1 MHIQYGKNKGF
12 TLEYVKIKWGNRSY
26 RESDASCSGMSNLA
40 AFLTLD
46 VGDFKGYFSFK
57 DWICDSQTESTS
69 GNFSFLKKEGDNILV
84 GCQFDSDPYRACI
97 RMPQKELIF
106 VLDRWDELVDC
117 WKAQEIIITRNGD
130 TFTVEG
136 HGFREQKD

>member
-1 MHIQYGKNKGF
+1 
-12 TLEYVKIKWGNRSY
+12 
-26 RESDASCSGMSNLA
+26 MSNLV

-46 VGDFKGYFSFK
+46 VGDCKGDFSFK

-84 GCQFDSDPYRACI
+84 GCQFDGDPYRACI
-97 RMPQKELIF
+97 RMPQTELISI
-106 VLDRWDELVDC
+106 LNRWDELTA
-117 WKAQEIIITRNGD
+117 WKVQEIIITRNGD

-136 HGFREQKD
+136 HGFREQQD